1 MLGSVD
7 GTGETVW
14 GDVNW
19 EGRGRLLVI
28 AGSWWVAQQLA
39 QLRVGKS
46 GPVCKSHTGSAVRD
60 AGNRSGDGLVT
71 YVTVFLCMLGVGR
84 G

>member
-1 MLGSVD
+1 MVIAGSWWVLVVA
-7 GTGETVW
+7 GSWWV
-14 GDVNW
+14 
-19 EGRGRLLVI
+19 LVI

-46 GPVCKSHTGSAVRD
+46 GLVCKSHAGSAVRD
-60 AGNRSGDGLVT
+60 AGSRSGDRQAT
-71 YVTVFLCMLGVGR
+71 YVTAFLGVLGVGR

>member
-1 MLGSVD
+1 MER
-7 GTGETVW
+7 TGETVW

-19 EGRGRLLVI
+19 GGRGRLLVM

-39 QLRVGKS
+39 RLRAGKS
-46 GPVCKSHTGSAVRD
+46 GPVCRSHAGSAVKD
-60 AGNRSGDGLVT
+60 AGNGSGDGLVT
-71 YVTVFLCMLGVGR
+71 YVTVFLCVLGVGR

>member
-1 MLGSVD
+1 M
-7 GTGETVW
+7 
-14 GDVNW
+14 
-19 EGRGRLLVI
+19 I

-46 GPVCKSHTGSAVRD
+46 GPVCKSHAGSAVRD

-71 YVTVFLCMLGVGR
+71 YVTAFLGVLGVGR